1 MLSKSMMIGTVF
13 EEEEVASKKN
23 FYNIAVFSS
32 FPFHISQKNLLGSR

>member
-23 FYNIAVFSS
+23 FYNIAVSPSFS
-32 FPFHISQKNLLGSR
+32 FPFSHKDLLGSR